1 MASKDEG
8 GFLRVELRNF
18 ARTTRVSAEQVRRE
32 VALSNCPVTSWTV
45 MSPGDVNKLS
55 KDSFSVGELLELS
68 ARERMPGD
76 VLWKEEPEKIGE
88 VDADRMYGH
97 VILPPHAF
105 APLWSA
111 AEATDG
117 SMRSVELELKARH
130 PGILSVTNVGFFEAM
145 LQDNTAAKG
154 EPTQRL
160 NQILVEL
167 REMRKELVPL
177 IRSATFWFFLALGV
191 LAFFIVWWN
200 LHLVQVDADLNQV
213 LSDAGSRSPAE
224 RDLACGDLLEELRSD
239 GNFACKWTIVSGDQ

>member
-1 MASKDEG
+1 
-8 GFLRVELRNF
+8 
-18 ARTTRVSAEQVRRE
+18 
-32 VALSNCPVTSWTV
+32 
-45 MSPGDVNKLS
+45 
-55 KDSFSVGELLELS
+55 
-68 ARERMPGD
+68 MPGD

-97 VILPPHAF
+97 VILPPHAS

-111 AEATDG
+111 AEATDR

-130 PGILSVTNVGFFEAM
+130 PGILSVTNVGFFEAT
-145 LQDNTAAKG
+145 LQDNTTAKG

-160 NQILVEL
+160 NLILVEL

-200 LHLVQVDADLNQV
+200 LHLVKVDADVNQV
-213 LSDAGSRSPAE
+213 PSDASSRSPAE
-224 RDLACGDLLEELRSD
+224 RDLACDNLLEQIRSD
-239 GNFACKWTIVSGDQ
+239 RGKGTTICGDH